1 MMEQANINTPSR
13 IDVTNINEKVYNY
26 IKENIINSNFPSG
39 YKINFKQLIEDLG
52 VSQTPIKD
60 ALFRLAGEGLIDIQ
74 ARTGTYVRSIT
85 ETDIHEIIQA
95 RVFLE
100 TSAVGEIISIITDQD
115 LQTLREIYKKS
126 VSLSLK
132 PNDTESY
139 KMFMEYDSQFH
150 FCFFR
155 ILGNKNLF
163 NMYRNLNAHMQ
174 IVRFRLINHT
184 QGILPRT
191 NELHRAILD
200 ALYERNAE
208 KAKQAIIDHMV
219 QLKQDVTSISQR

>member
-1 MMEQANINTPSR
+1 MMEQAYSNTPSR

-26 IKENIINSNFPSG
+26 IKENIINSHFPSG

-60 ALFRLAGEGLIDIQ
+60 ALFRLAGEGLVDIQ

-85 ETDIHEIIQA
+85 KTDIHEIIQT
-95 RVFLE
+95 RVLLE
-100 TSAVGEIISIITDQD
+100 TSAVGEIAHIITDQD
-115 LQTLREIYKKS
+115 LQTLSEIYKKS

-150 FCFFR
+150 CGFFR
-155 ILGNKNLF
+155 ILGNKYLF
-163 NMYRNLNAHMQ
+163 NIYGNLNAHMQ
-174 IVRFRLINHT
+174 IVRFRLIHRT
-184 QGILPRT
+184 QGVPPHT
-191 NELHRAILD
+191 NESHQAILD

-208 KAKQAIIDHMV
+208 KAKQAIIDHMAH
-219 QLKQDVTSISQR
+219 LKEYVTSIAQH